1 MDKKEYKS
9 REFLANIIQKIK
21 GENNIPINIIK
32 SNEIKEQKKNK
43 RIKDKNY
50 KQNNRNNLKI
60 NDNLSKEIQDFN
72 PPKNINYEKSKYIH
86 NYKLII

>member
-60 NDNLSKEIQDFN
+60 NDNLSKEIQDFK